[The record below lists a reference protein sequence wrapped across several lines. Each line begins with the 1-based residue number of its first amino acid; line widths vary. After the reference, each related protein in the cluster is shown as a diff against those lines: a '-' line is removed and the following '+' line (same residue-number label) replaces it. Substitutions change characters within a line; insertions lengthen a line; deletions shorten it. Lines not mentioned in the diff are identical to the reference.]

1 MLISFSVKDD
11 PTPWCETNGR
21 AHRCFRTWKI
31 STEGNYTVSVVTL
44 KAQSASLIPGWC
56 SVCGEKLGGIRLFFD
71 VSPCIQHTK
80 SCFLQKSRGRTEKC
94 NQIPKIFSFSPQS
107 ASPSCPSLR
116 PCSQCLPRLCLG
128 HPSSFSLPSTIN
140 RQNHNWQKSA
150 HPPRALHDPSFW
162 TVVECFHKG
171 WRSLF
176 TIKDSTWVL
185 CLPQVK
191 GNSFLV
197 PLHFSGWDSSCLSLS
212 SEEHF

>member
-44 KAQSASLIPGWC
+44 KARNASLIPGWC

-94 NQIPKIFSFSPQS
+94 NQIPKIFS
-107 ASPSCPSLR
+107 
-116 PCSQCLPRLCLG
+116 
-128 HPSSFSLPSTIN
+128 STIHPKVPPHHA
-140 RQNHNWQKSA
+140 RPLDHALSA
-150 HPPRALHDPSFW
+150 CPGCVSCILPASHCLLPL
-162 TVVECFHKG
+162 TGK
-171 WRSLF
+171 
-176 TIKDSTWVL
+176 TITGRNQLIHHVL
-185 CLPQVK
+185 CMT
-191 GNSFLV
+191 
-197 PLHFSGWDSSCLSLS
+197 LHFGQ
-212 SEEHF
+212 